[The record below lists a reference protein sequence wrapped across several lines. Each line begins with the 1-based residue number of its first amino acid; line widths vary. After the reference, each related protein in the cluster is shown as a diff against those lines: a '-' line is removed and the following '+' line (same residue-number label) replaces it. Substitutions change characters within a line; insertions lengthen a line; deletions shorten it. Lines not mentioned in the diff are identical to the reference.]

1 VQNYYS
7 KIIVVELT
15 DDPNKC
21 VPIYREDVF
30 YEGTWELCIK
40 AATKQ
45 AQNAGTTAQQTGA
58 QYGQQGSQIAG
69 TLTPAL
75 TQEATHPTGINPT
88 DLNSMLV
95 AGQQGAGGATSGVAG
110 QAGLTAARTRNSGAL
125 SGVLDQAARTKQ
137 QANSGA
143 ALGVQGLNAQT
154 KLKQQQ
160 EGLSGLEGLYGTDV
174 NAGLKAQGLVPED
187 INSWANANKT
197 GWLQNMNDTVRAF
210 SSPFSFTKGL

>member
-1 VQNYYS
+1 MRISTKVIIDIETGAVLSRESYS
-7 KIIVVELT
+7 YSG
-15 DDPNKC
+15 
-21 VPIYREDVF
+21 PIAY
-30 YEGTWELCIK
+30 CIK
-40 AATKQ
+40 AATKA
-45 AQNAGTTAQQTGA
+45 AQGAATTAGATGA
-58 QYGQQGSQIAG
+58 DYGQQASGIGG

-95 AGQQGAGGATSGVAG
+95 AGQQGAGGATAGVAG

>member
-1 VQNYYS
+1 MRISTKV
-7 KIIVVELT
+7 IIDLETGAVL
-15 DDPNKC
+15 
-21 VPIYREDVF
+21 YRES
-30 YEGTWELCIK
+30 YEYGGPLELAIK
-40 AATKQ
+40 KATQAAQGAATT
-45 AQNAGTTAQQTGA
+45 AGQTGA
-58 QYGQQGSQIAG
+58 QYGQAGQNVAG

-95 AGQQGAGGATSGVAG
+95 AGQQGAGGATAGING

-125 SGVLDQAARTKQ
+125 SGVMDQAARTKQ
-137 QANSGA
+137 QANSNS
-143 ALGVQGLNAQT
+143 ALGVQGINAQT

-187 INSWANANKT
+187 INAWADASKT
-197 GWLQNMNDTVRAF
+197 GWYQNLLAGLNTVGGMGA
-210 SSPFSFTKGL
+210 KIAGGLGGGG